1 VSNSLPN
8 NNTTLGTC
16 GVLVVGAGPAGIA
29 AALTLQEAGHD
40 VLVIDKAHFPRDKCC
55 GDGLTTG
62 ALRVLEELR
71 FDPATVANWTPCSDV
86 WLRSPSGKEMQMLL
100 PTGQGQFA
108 AIAPRIELDN
118 ALVQLAKS
126 RGIRVMEGHGFVGVK
141 QHTAE
146 HIDVDVEHLGTIRAQ
161 YVVAADGMWSPVRKA
176 LGV

>member
-1 VSNSLPN
+1 MPHK
-8 NNTTLGTC
+8 
-16 GVLVVGAGPAGIA
+16 VLVIGAGPAGTARA
-29 AALTLQEAGHD
+29 ATLHRLGHH
-40 VLVIDKAHFPRDKCC
+40 VTVVDKATFPRDKCC

-86 WLRSPSGKEMQMLL
+86 WLRSPSGKEMQMML

-126 RGIRVMEGHGFVGVK
+126 R
-141 QHTAE
+141 
-146 HIDVDVEHLGTIRAQ
+146 
-161 YVVAADGMWSPVRKA
+161 
-176 LGV
+176 